1 MHKDHE
7 RRPNEN
13 LSIRFIRSLAPH
25 FRHRLFYLLKFF
37 TGHDVPA
44 SLLLRLPDLALS
56 GAPIISSDAAD
67 RAILHRYRA
76 SDAPRLWDER
86 AGGRDLFEC
95 TSRGRADTAGTHLS
109 GASAAL
115 LAGHCR

>member
-13 LSIRFIRSLAPH
+13 LRIRFIRSLAPH

-67 RAILHRYRA
+67 REILHRYRA

-95 TSRGRADTAGTHLS
+95 CSGGRGDIAGAHLS
-109 GASAAL
+109 GGSA
-115 LAGHCR
+115 GVVTGD